1 MNSDTYFKLLK
12 KSQVVEHLVQLS
24 SHVGQSEQQVR
35 RLQSEQA
42 RAQCVQ
48 GRVFSELE
56 RYRRQVVDVQNQFL
70 GLIEA
75 LTALCMREEELHG
88 DTTETSDDLKHR
100 DAVSAED
107 QTLLDLQCASSPA
120 PESTSPSS
128 SSTLETQ
135 ALATVGRQ
143 RVQQLEAICARYERQ
158 LVGSEA
164 ALSQA
169 IYSDAARESAVKNA
183 QLEAKN
189 QQHEADNQALQ
200 AQLELAR
207 GQVAHLQEH
216 LTQVHE
222 RQTALE
228 HVKQQLEQEFAR
240 HTAATQRFAADLQ
253 TELRRRYGVVPSV
266 LDMKWQHYF
275 PRLSRP
281 F

>member
-24 SHVGQSEQQVR
+24 SHVGQSEQRAVR

-143 RVQQLEAICARYERQ
+143 RVQQLEAICAR
-158 LVGSEA
+158 LH
-164 ALSQA
+164 SQA

-266 LDMKWQHYF
+266 LDMKWQHYL

>member
-88 DTTETSDDLKHR
+88 
-100 DAVSAED
+100 
-107 QTLLDLQCASSPA
+107 TLLDLH
-120 PESTSPSS
+120 
-128 SSTLETQ
+128 STLETQ

-266 LDMKWQHYF
+266 LDMKWQHYL

>member
-48 GRVFSELE
+48 DRVFAELE
-56 RYRRQVVDVQNQFL
+56 RYRRQVVDVQHQFL

-75 LTALCMREEELHG
+75 LTALCLREEELQG
-88 DTTETSDDLKHR
+88 ETAGPERH
-100 DAVSAED
+100 DAISAED
-107 QTLLDLQCASSPA
+107 QTLLDLHRASSPA
-120 PESTSPSS
+120 SEPASASS
-128 SSTLETQ
+128 GSTLETQ
-135 ALATVGRQ
+135 ALASVGRQ
-143 RVQQLEAICARYERQ
+143 RVQQLEAICVRYERQ
-158 LVGSEA
+158 LVGYEA

-169 IYSDAARESAVKNA
+169 IYSDAARESAARIA

-189 QQHEADNQALQ
+189 QQHEADNQAFQ
-200 AQLELAR
+200 AQLDLAR
-207 GQVAHLQEH
+207 GQMAHLQEQ
-216 LTQVHE
+216 LTQTQE
-222 RQTALE
+222 RRTTLE
-228 HVKQQLEQEFAR
+228 HVKQQLQQELTK
-240 HTAATQRFAADLQ
+240 HTTATQRFAADLQ

-266 LDMKWQHYF
+266 LELKWQHYF